1 MNLFAQRKFSFQ
13 FEYQKFPFN
22 ARNALFIGLE
32 EIGFMLLV
40 CSSFVLI
47 VMVLIPLV
55 QEKESGVKVNLIMES
70 SISHYL
76 MAITTA
82 SIK

>member
-1 MNLFAQRKFSFQ
+1 MIFSKQ

-32 EIGFMLLV
+32 PIGFMLLV
-40 CSSFVLI
+40 CCSFVLI

-55 QEKESGVKVNLIMES
+55 QEKESGVKVRFRMFI
-70 SISHYL
+70 
-76 MAITTA
+76 
-82 SIK
+82 